1 MSQGVSP
8 ARTQTRDLY
17 WKPWDA
23 PGCEHAAVRLGARG
37 TLVDSVILLRRDD
50 RALRCHY
57 RLETDAAWR
66 VRALHLA
73 LQLGGASKREK
84 DITLTADGKGRW
96 RVDGTPAPHLDG
108 CLDLDIQI
116 TPLTNTLPIRRLG
129 LAEGEWAEIRVAYL
143 PVPDLAPR
151 PAEQRYSCLKA
162 LGPPGGL
169 FRYEGLFRGFT
180 ADLPVDSNGFVV
192 DYPETFR
199 RIW

>member
-1 MSQGVSP
+1 
-8 ARTQTRDLY
+8 
-17 WKPWDA
+17 
-23 PGCEHAAVRLGARG
+23 
-37 TLVDSVILLRRDD
+37 VDSVILLHRDD

-57 RLETDAAWR
+57 RLETDAKWR
-66 VRALHLA
+66 VREVNLA
-73 LQLGGASKREK
+73 LQIGGATQQEK
-84 DITLTADGKGRW
+84 AITLTADGKGRW
-96 RVDGTPAPHLDG
+96 RIDGVKAPHLEG
-108 CLDLDIQI
+108 CVDVDIQI

-129 LAEGEWAEIRVAYL
+129 LTEGERSEIRVAYL
-143 PVPDLAPR
+143 PVPGLHPR
-151 PAEQRYSCLKA
+151 PADQRYTCLKA